1 MKYYYQPLIFNYQEK
16 DIKSAIE
23 FDSFNTFYDDVV
35 EDAAEDFYDNHDGWE
50 YADSWH
56 GSSINMNL
64 WDSNKEFIGEYEV
77 HFETQPVFTAYRV
90 EE

>member
-1 MKYYYQPLIFNYQEK
+1 MKYYYQPMIFNYDEK
-16 DIKSAIE
+16 DIESAIE
-23 FDSFNTFYDDVV
+23 FDSFNTFHDAVV
-35 EDAAEDFYDNHDGWE
+35 EDAAEDFYDNHDGSE

-56 GSSINMNL
+56 GSYIGMNL
-64 WDSNKEFIGEYEV
+64 WDSNKEFIGEFEV